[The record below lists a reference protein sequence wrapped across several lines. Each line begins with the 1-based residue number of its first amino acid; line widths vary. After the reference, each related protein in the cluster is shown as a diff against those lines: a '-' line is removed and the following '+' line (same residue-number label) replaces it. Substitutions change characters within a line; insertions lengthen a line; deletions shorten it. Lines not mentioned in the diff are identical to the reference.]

1 MDLDPIPLPLP
12 VETNSSSNSSSPTKR
27 AQKQKETENDLDPI
41 PLPMEANSSSSSSS
55 PSKQAQKRKEAEN
68 DAEAGEK
75 TEKRVKKESETG
87 IIPPPASGLEADIE
101 QAILSLAKKRGLTKT
116 FCPRYAV
123 RFIPIL
129 LFPALTSDW
138 TCFRSV
144 KLFG

>member
-27 AQKQKETENDLDPI
+27 AQKQKETENDLDP
-41 PLPMEANSSSSSSS
+41 
-55 PSKQAQKRKEAEN
+55 
-68 DAEAGEK
+68 GEK